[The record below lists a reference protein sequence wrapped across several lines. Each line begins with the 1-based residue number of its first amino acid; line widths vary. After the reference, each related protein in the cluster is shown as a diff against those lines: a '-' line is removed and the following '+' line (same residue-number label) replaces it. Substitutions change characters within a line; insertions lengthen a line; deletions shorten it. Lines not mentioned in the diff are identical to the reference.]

1 MTVFPS
7 ALPVFSPPG
16 RSRVLRRA
24 PAIHHALLL
33 ILCLLAPACAAGP
46 NRYHLVEQSLL
57 VGNPLQADAVLQRAE
72 EDYGSKSLVLYGMD
86 RGVVLQLAG
95 RYEDS
100 NALLSQAEDE
110 VERLYTRTIRNEA
123 LSFLLN
129 DNELPFEG
137 DPHEQVMINVVKAV
151 NYALE
156 QDWSGALVE
165 ARRIDHRLNVIADR
179 ETGKNAYRDDGF
191 ARYVTGML
199 YEIGGDLNNAFV
211 AYRRA
216 YDAYQANRS
225 WSRTEV
231 PPSLRSDLLRAA
243 DGLHLTAELE
253 EYQRQL
259 PGTTWQPMSGLGH
272 LAQVVLI
279 SYNGRAP
286 FRVDQFLDIPLGL
299 DAARLV
305 LLARG
310 YGGGSQRTRAADSLL
325 YGLSG
330 RIVRVAIPRLIP
342 QRSQVTSAL
351 LSLTGESGSYT
362 GNTHMVHDL
371 TALAEKSLSEQLPG
385 ITVRAAARAAMK
397 YGLAEGIEQGVRSAT
412 RQRNRN
418 GERDDLEW
426 VAFVVG
432 SLLKTMAVATEEA
445 DKRCW
450 QTLPAQIQVARL
462 WVPAGEYDLRIRS
475 LAQQGVLAKPETATR
490 VTLRAGDTRFFVERV
505 LQ

>member
-1 MTVFPS
+1 M
-7 ALPVFSPPG
+7 
-16 RSRVLRRA
+16 
-24 PAIHHALLL
+24 
-33 ILCLLAPACAAGP
+33 
-46 NRYHLVEQSLL
+46 

-72 EDYGSKSLVLYGMD
+72 KDYGSKSLVLYGMD

-95 RYEDS
+95 HYEDS
-100 NALLSQAEDE
+100 NTLLSQAEE
-110 VERLYTRTIRNEA
+110 EIERLYTRKIRNEA

-151 NYALE
+151 NYALL

-191 ARYVTGML
+191 ARYLTGIL
-199 YEIGGDLNNAFV
+199 YEAGGDLNNAFV

-216 YDAYQANRS
+216 YDAYQANRG
-225 WSRTEV
+225 WSRTPV
-231 PPSLRSDLLRAA
+231 PSGLRSDLLRAT

-253 EYQRQL
+253 EYRRQF
-259 PGTTWQPMSGLGH
+259 PDTTWEPASSRDH
-272 LAQVVLI
+272 LAQIILI
-279 SYNGRAP
+279 SYNGLAP
-286 FRVDQFLDIPLGL
+286 FRVDQFLDVPLGL

-325 YGLSG
+325 YGLNG

-342 QRSQVTSAL
+342 QRSQVTAGQ
-351 LSLTGESGSYT
+351 LSLTGESGTFMARSE
-362 GNTHMVHDL
+362 MAHDL
-371 TALAEKSLSEQLPG
+371 TALAEKSLSDQLPG
-385 ITVRAAARAAMK
+385 IMVRATARAAMK

-418 GERDDLEW
+418 GERNDMEW

-475 LAQQGVLAKPETATR
+475 LTQQGGLAKPETATH
-490 VTLRAGDTRFFVERV
+490 VTLRAGDTRFVVERI

>member
-1 MTVFPS
+1 MFHRFPTTAS
-7 ALPVFSPPG
+7 
-16 RSRVLRRA
+16 VL
-24 PAIHHALLL
+24 LLL
-33 ILCLLAPACAAGP
+33 ILCLLAPACASGP
-46 NRYHLVEQSLL
+46 NRYQLVEQNLL
-57 VGNPLQADAVLQRAE
+57 AGNPVQADAVLQQAE

-100 NALLSQAEDE
+100 NRLLSLAEDE
-110 VERLYTRTIRNEA
+110 IERLYTRKIRNEA

-137 DPHEQVMINVVKAV
+137 DPYEQVMINVVKAV
-151 NYALE
+151 NYALL

-179 ETGKNAYRDDGF
+179 ETGKTAYRDDGF
-191 ARYVTGML
+191 ARYLTGML
-199 YEIGGDLNNAFV
+199 YEIGGDQNNAFV

-216 YDAYQANRS
+216 YDAYQANRG
-225 WSRTEV
+225 WARTAA
-231 PPSLRSDLLRAA
+231 PSSLKSDLLRTA
-243 DGLHLTAELE
+243 DGLHLTAEVE
-253 EYQRQL
+253 EYRRQF
-259 PGTTWQPMSGLGH
+259 PDTTWEPVSSREH
-272 LAQVVLI
+272 LAQVILI

-286 FRVDQFLDIPLGL
+286 FRLDQFLDVPLGL

-325 YGLSG
+325 YGLNG

-342 QRSQVTSAL
+342 QRSQVTAGH
-351 LSLTGESGSYT
+351 LSLTGESGT
-362 GNTHMVHDL
+362 FTARTEIVHDL
-371 TALAEKSLSEQLPG
+371 TALAEKSLSDQLPG
-385 ITVRAAARAAMK
+385 IMVRAAARAAVK

-412 RQRNRN
+412 RPRSRN

-462 WVPAGEYDLRIRS
+462 WVPAGEYDLRVRS
-475 LAQQGVLAKPETATR
+475 LTMQGGLAKPETATH
-490 VTLRAGDTRFFVERV
+490 VTLRAGDTRFFVERA